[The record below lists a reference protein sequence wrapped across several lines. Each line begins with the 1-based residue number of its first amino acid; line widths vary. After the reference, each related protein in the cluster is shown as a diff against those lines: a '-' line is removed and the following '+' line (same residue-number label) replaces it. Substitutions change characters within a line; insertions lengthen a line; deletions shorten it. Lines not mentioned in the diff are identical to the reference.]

1 MRARWVATA
10 VLAAASAL
18 LAAGPARSVT
28 DQDEHI
34 ASYDVQL
41 DIRADGSLA
50 VRESIGYDFGLDRRH
65 GILRTIP
72 VRVPFDND
80 YDRIYEI
87 DDFRVTSATGAP
99 ANVERSEGGGIASY
113 RIGDPDTTITG
124 LHAYTVEYVV
134 RGALNA
140 FEEHDELY
148 WNAIGSDWDVRIE
161 RPSVTVRAPAAI
173 TAQACFAGPAGSS
186 LPCEALGRGE
196 GADAAT
202 MTAGHPAGLAAYHAL
217 TVVVGLEKGAVTST
231 GPVLEERWTLR
242 RTLTPTP
249 LTGSLAALVLLP
261 GLAAVGWL
269 VGTRGRDR
277 RYAGLTPG
285 IVDPTSAAAD
295 EPVPL
300 VGAGAVAVR
309 FTPPEGLRPGQVGT
323 LLDEQANL
331 LDVTATIVDLAVCGH
346 LRIEELPRRGWFSS
360 RDWRLVRLAGGQGE
374 LRPYEQL
381 LYDGLFETGDE
392 VLLSSLKKQ
401 FVARLQKV
409 QSALY
414 DEVAGAGWFR
424 GRPDKVRGLWQAG
437 GFVLAFGGGW
447 LTFALSRQLHW
458 APVGIAVMLV
468 GVALF
473 ILGRQMPAR
482 TARGSAV
489 LAQARGFREY
499 IRTAE
504 AEQLRFEEGQDVFSR
519 YLPFAVVFGEAKR
532 WVRVFGPLAAAS
544 AGTGAVGPTWYAGPD
559 GWDADNFGDSLDGFT
574 TSAAGTLSASTTS
587 SSGGSGFGGGGSSG
601 GGGGGG
607 GGGSW

>member
-1 MRARWVATA
+1 MLPRWAVA
-10 VLAAASAL
+10 AL
-18 LAAGPARSVT
+18 LAAGTVLLTAGPVRSLA

-41 DIRADGSLA
+41 DIRADGSLE
-50 VRESIGYDFGLDRRH
+50 VRESIGYDFGSQERH

-72 VRVPFDND
+72 VRLPFDND
-80 YDRIYEI
+80 HDRVYEI
-87 DDFRVTSATGAP
+87 DEFRVTSPTGAP
-99 ANVERSEGGGIASY
+99 TEVERSEGGGIASY
-113 RIGDPDTTITG
+113 RIGDPDTTVTG
-124 LHAYTVEYVV
+124 LQAYTVEYVV

-140 FEEHDELY
+140 FEDHDELY
-148 WNAIGSDWDVRIE
+148 WNAIGNDWDVRVE
-161 RPSVTVRAPAAI
+161 RPTVTVRAPAAI
-173 TAQACFAGPAGSS
+173 TAQACFAGPTGSS
-186 LPCEALGRGE
+186 LPCEALGQGQ
-196 GADAAT
+196 GPDAET
-202 MTAGHPAGLAAYHAL
+202 MTAGQPAGLKAHQAL
-217 TVVVGLEKGAVTST
+217 TVVVGLPKGAVTST

-242 RTLTPTP
+242 RALTPTP
-249 LTGSLAALVLLP
+249 MTGSLATLLLVP
-261 GLAAVGWL
+261 GLAAIGWL

-285 IVDPTSAAAD
+285 IVDPTSAARE

-300 VGAGAVAVR
+300 AGAGAVAVQ

-323 LLDEQANL
+323 LLDERANP
-331 LDVTATIVDLAVCGH
+331 LDVTATIVDLAVRGH

-360 RDWRLVRLAGGQGE
+360 RDWRLVRLPGGEGQ

-401 FVARLQKV
+401 FAARLQKV

-414 DEVAGAGWFR
+414 DEVTAAGWFR
-424 GRPDKVRGLWQAG
+424 GRPDKVRGRWQAG

-468 GVALF
+468 GATLF
-473 ILGRQMPAR
+473 LVGRRMPAR

-489 LAQARGFREY
+489 LVQARGFREY

-504 AEQLRFEEGQDVFSR
+504 AEQLRFEEGQDIFSR
-519 YLPFAVVFGEAKR
+519 YLPYAVVFGEAER

-544 AGTGAVGPTWYAGPD
+544 AGATAVGPTWYAGPD
-559 GWDADNFGDSLDGFT
+559 GWDADSFGDSLDGFT
-574 TSAAGTLSASTTS
+574 SSAAGTLSASTAS
-587 SSGGSGFGGGGSSG
+587 SSGGSG
-601 GGGGGG
+601 
-607 GGGSW
+607 